1 MLFARN
7 RYFTKT
13 IRFRL
18 AVWNASVVILAS
30 MGTLF
35 VLRESLRFALMSELD
50 QVLVEDIRELALS
63 LDAGSRADDPQVLEA
78 LNRKAQA
85 HELHGWFVRLSDFDG
100 SGGKWSSNG
109 APELSG
115 QMRLSRNRLPISV
128 GSYRVVQDR
137 YERGSLTVLV
147 GSSLTPI
154 QQDMSLIDRNAM
166 LICLGLVMVAPLCG
180 YWLAGRATHPF
191 AAMIHTTALLRPAQL
206 SERLPVRGTSDELDQ
221 LAQQVNKLLD
231 RIAQYLETKRD
242 FLANAAHELRSPLA
256 AIRSTVEVALNEDRK
271 PEEYQSVLEGLLDET
286 ANLANLVS
294 QLLLLAETEADCLT
308 VAAEF
313 VELNELV
320 SQSIEMFAPV
330 AEDRGIQLR
339 AHQSDSLVVE
349 GSRLHLRQVIIN
361 LVENAIKFTP
371 QGGTITV
378 STARQEEHSR
388 AELRVTDT
396 GSGISAD
403 DLPHIFER
411 FFRSDRS
418 RPRQGESRGT
428 GLGLS
433 ICESVVQMHGGTIT
447 ATSQPGKG
455 TEMTVMLP
463 LATTDVPERSIL
475 YGKAL
480 RQPLRSAA
488 RVE

>member
-1 MLFARN
+1 
-7 RYFTKT
+7 
-13 IRFRL
+13 
-18 AVWNASVVILAS
+18 
-30 MGTLF
+30 
-35 VLRESLRFALMSELD
+35 
-50 QVLVEDIRELALS
+50 
-63 LDAGSRADDPQVLEA
+63 
-78 LNRKAQA
+78 
-85 HELHGWFVRLSDFDG
+85 
-100 SGGKWSSNG
+100 
-109 APELSG
+109 
-115 QMRLSRNRLPISV
+115 
-128 GSYRVVQDR
+128 
-137 YERGSLTVLV
+137 LTVLI
-147 GSSLTPI
+147 GSSLLPI
-154 QQDMSLIDRNAM
+154 QQDMSRIDGNAL
-166 LICLGLVMVAPLCG
+166 LICLGLVLVAPLCG

-191 AAMIHTTALLRPAQL
+191 ADMIHATALLRPAKL
-206 SERLPVRGTSDELDQ
+206 SERLPVRGTNDELDQ

-231 RIAQYLETKRD
+231 RIALYLETKRD
-242 FLANAAHELRSPLA
+242 FLANAAHELRTPLA
-256 AIRSTVEVALNEDRK
+256 AIRSTVEVALNEDRT

-313 VELNELV
+313 VDLNELV

-339 AHQSDSLVVE
+339 ATQCDSLIVE

-371 QGGTITV
+371 EGGLIAI
-378 STARQEEHSR
+378 STTRQEDHSR
-388 AELRVTDT
+388 AVLRVTDT
-396 GSGISAD
+396 GSGISAE

-418 RPRQGESRGT
+418 RPRQGETRGT

-447 ATSQPGKG
+447 ATSQAGKG

-480 RQPLRSAA
+480 RKPLPHAASA
-488 RVE
+488 E